1 MKPADDDILVYQP
14 ESEPETLPGAEPGAE
29 PGAAWKVLVVDDDAE
44 IHHVTRIVL
53 DGFFFRNRPLK
64 ILSAFSARQAREQL
78 AEHPDTAVM
87 LLDVVMETDDAGL
100 ALVSDVRGAM
110 GLEALRIVLRTGQ
123 PGQAPERDVI
133 LRYDINDYK
142 SKTELTAQKLLTVT
156 VAALRAYEGIS
167 SLHDSQRIL
176 ADANVELERQVA
188 QRTRELVA
196 SEAHYRALLE
206 GIPEGVIAV
215 DGWGLIRS
223 VSPSAEAV
231 FGMTAAALLGKP
243 FTLLFDT
250 ATAADLKPLWGS
262 AADGGDAAA
271 CLVGTGPREVRGR
284 HADGRLF
291 PMDLSIN
298 RLDYAETVQY
308 VATVRDVTS
317 RHDYQEALRQAK
329 RDAEQA
335 ARAKS
340 EFLAVMSHEIRTP
353 LNGIIGMAQILSDSL
368 ADEGQRDFAR
378 IILSSGEGLLKVLN
392 DILDFS
398 KLESG
403 RLSLEDRPFHIAR
416 MVEETAALME
426 TTARDK
432 GIILTTTL
440 RGDVAAQVT
449 GDEGRLRQVLLNL
462 LSNAVKFT
470 ESGGV
475 RVDMTCQT
483 AEDGLSASV
492 DLAVTDTGIG
502 IAPEDQAH
510 LFQHFIQANS
520 TISRR
525 FGGTGLGLAIS
536 QKIIAAMG
544 GTITVSSTPGVGSC
558 FTVRVELP
566 VAGADLAIFDEA
578 ALDVLTMALG
588 PEGVTDLMRLFL
600 NDADR
605 LLQVIGDCVTGE
617 EGGFVMT
624 PAMELARTSDRLG
637 CTMLA
642 AQARQLLV
650 EEDPVRLASHVKGL
664 WLVMART
671 RQGLTARFPDLEG
684 EKD

>member
-1 MKPADDDILVYQP
+1 MRPADDDVLVYQP
-14 ESEPETLPGAEPGAE
+14 EAETAAEQETGV
-29 PGAAWKVLVVDDDAE
+29 AWKVLVVDDDAE

-53 DGFFFRNRPLK
+53 DGFVFRNRPLK
-64 ILSAFSARQAREQL
+64 IISAFSARQARERL

-100 ALVSDVRGAM
+100 ALVSEVRGAM

-176 ADANVELERQVA
+176 ADTNAELERQVT
-188 QRTRELVA
+188 QRTRDLAA

-231 FGMTAAALLGKP
+231 FGMTAENLTGKP
-243 FTLLFDT
+243 FPLLFDT
-250 ATAADLKPLWGS
+250 ATAADLKPLWGPP
-262 AADGGDAAA
+262 ADGAAA
-271 CLVGTGPREVRGR
+271 TACLIGRGAMEVRGR

-298 RLDYAETVQY
+298 RLEYADTVQY

-368 ADEGQRDFAR
+368 DDEGQKDFAR
-378 IILSSGEGLLKVLN
+378 IILSSGESLLKVLN

-403 RLSLEDRPFHIAR
+403 RVTLEDRPFHIAG

-432 GIILTTTL
+432 GIVLTTLL
-440 RGDVAAQVT
+440 RGDVAVQVT

-470 ESGGV
+470 ERGEV
-475 RVDMTCQT
+475 RVEMTCQT

-492 DLAVTDTGIG
+492 DLAVVDTGIG

-544 GTITVSSTPGVGSC
+544 GTIGVDSTPGAGAR
-558 FTVRVELP
+558 FTVRVALP

-605 LLQVIGDCVTGE
+605 LLQVIGDCLTGE
-617 EGGFVMT
+617 DGGFVMT

-650 EEDPVRLASHVKGL
+650 EEDPARLASHAKGL

-671 RQGLTARFPDLEG
+671 RQGLVARFPDLDG
-684 EKD
+684 DSG

>member
-1 MKPADDDILVYQP
+1 MGCEMKPADDDILVYQP
-14 ESEPETLPGAEPGAE
+14 EVDEVSGPDVGLP
-29 PGAAWKVLVVDDDAE
+29 WKVLVVDDDAE

-53 DGFFFRNRPLK
+53 DGFVFRNRELK
-64 ILSAFSARQAREQL
+64 ILSAFSARGAREVL

-100 ALVSDVRGAM
+100 ALVSEVRGKM

-176 ADANVELERQVA
+176 ASANAELERQVEA
-188 QRTRELVA
+188 RTRELAA
-196 SEAHYRALLE
+196 SEAHYRTLLQA
-206 GIPEGVIAV
+206 IPEGVIAI

-223 VSPSAEAV
+223 VSPSAERV
-231 FGMTAAALLGKP
+231 FGLTADSLLGKP
-243 FTLLFDT
+243 FTLLFDSAT
-250 ATAADLKPLWGS
+250 ATDLKPMWGP
-262 AADGGDAAA
+262 AA
-271 CLVGTGPREVRGR
+271 CAGAEGLVGSGPSEVRGR

-298 RLDYAETVQY
+298 RLDLGGTVQY

-335 ARAKS
+335 SRAKS

-353 LNGIIGMAQILSDSL
+353 LNGIIGMAQLLCDSL
-368 ADEGQRDFAR
+368 TEEELQEFSR
-378 IILSSGEGLLKVLN
+378 IILTSGENLLKVLN

-403 RLSLEDRPFHIAR
+403 RLSLEDHPFSVAR

-426 TTARDK
+426 APAREK
-432 GIILTTTL
+432 GIELAVVL
-440 RGDVAAQVT
+440 QGDVAVQVT

-470 ESGGV
+470 ETGGV
-475 RVDMTCQT
+475 RVEMRCHA
-483 AEDGLSASV
+483 AEDGLSATV
-492 DLAVTDTGIG
+492 DLSVTDTGIG

-525 FGGTGLGLAIS
+525 FGGTGLGLAIC

-544 GTITVSSTPGVGSC
+544 GTIEVRSAPGQGAC

-566 VAGADLAIFDEA
+566 VAGADLAVFDDA
-578 ALDVLTMALG
+578 ALDVLGMALG
-588 PEGVTDLMRLFL
+588 ADGITDLMRLFL

-605 LLQVIGDCVTGE
+605 LLQAIGECLNGE

-624 PAMELARTSDRLG
+624 SATELARTADRLG

-650 EEDPVRLASHVKGL
+650 EEDPARLAAHAKGL

-671 RQGLTARFPDLEG
+671 RQGLMARFPDLEG
-684 EKD
+684 TG